1 MKASAL
7 QRKKRLI
14 LFCCVVVLLFFFRE
28 NLASLFLWFHFL
40 LQPVYNPP
48 EYQSLHTHVIP
59 YKNTLDCGEYG
70 WKQRPNRTLVYDV
83 VIFSHEIELLV
94 GRFGELWDV
103 VDVFLVFEATHTYSG
118 IPKPLL
124 FKKNKAIFQP
134 FLSKIE
140 YHQIKVPNE
149 QFTAWQREG
158 HIRTT
163 MQSLVSVAKPPEG
176 SLVLYMDCD
185 EWPRADIISLLSTCQ
200 PDFLRLRLAMKTY
213 RYSFE
218 FLENALANMRPLAYY
233 WSPDSDA
240 HMIWPSRFVNRG
252 DPDPVLF
259 DAGWHCTWCFKYLSD
274 FLWKMD
280 ASSHYDQATTSIHK
294 LEEIQ
299 KVVCS
304 GDYIFG
310 EYYAA
315 ASEATNYVDL
325 FGRLRP
331 LTQLSKYTFADL
343 PKFILKNRKYY
354 QHLLPGNC
362 TKEQKRADVEP
373 EYPFIL

>member
-48 EYQSLHTHVIP
+48 EYQSLYVHLEPPSAHLLVRHTHVIP

-118 IPKPLL
+118 FTTFCLLSTDHSQGIPKPLL

-158 HIRTT
+158 HIRYFN
-163 MQSLVSVAKPPEG
+163 SFFKYSPPPEPPCRA
-176 SLVLYMDCD
+176 SCQ
-185 EWPRADIISLLSTCQ
+185 WPNL
-200 PDFLRLRLAMKTY
+200 
-213 RYSFE
+213 
-218 FLENALANMRPLAYY
+218 
-233 WSPDSDA
+233 
-240 HMIWPSRFVNRG
+240 
-252 DPDPVLF
+252 
-259 DAGWHCTWCFKYLSD
+259 
-274 FLWKMD
+274 
-280 ASSHYDQATTSIHK
+280 
-294 LEEIQ
+294 Q
-299 KVVCS
+299 KV
-304 GDYIFG
+304 
-310 EYYAA
+310 
-315 ASEATNYVDL
+315 
-325 FGRLRP
+325 
-331 LTQLSKYTFADL
+331 
-343 PKFILKNRKYY
+343 
-354 QHLLPGNC
+354 H
-362 TKEQKRADVEP
+362 
-373 EYPFIL
+373 